1 MTRILSIALLAA
13 AAFAADPIAT
23 GTWTLTG
30 DVQGYPINESCV
42 LTQTDAAIAGT
53 CTDSAKVDRVVTGK
67 VTDKGFTFSHPSEY
81 QGDPLT
87 LTFAGALDPTGKLSG
102 TIDVQPLDYQGTF
115 SATKAA
121 AAPKQ

>member
-1 MTRILSIALLAA
+1 MTRILSFALLAA

-67 VTDKGFTFSHPSEY
+67 VTDKGITFSHPSEY

-87 LTFAGALDPTGKLSG
+87 LTFAGTLDPTGKLSG
-102 TIDVQPLDYQGTF
+102 TIDVQPLDYQGIF
-115 SATKAA
+115 SAIK

>member
-1 MTRILSIALLAA
+1 MIRILSIALLAA

-42 LTQTDAAIAGT
+42 LTQTDVAIAGT

-67 VTDKGFTFSHPSEY
+67 VTDKGITFSHPSEY

-87 LTFAGALDPTGKLSG
+87 LTFAGTLDPTGKLSG
-102 TIDVQPLDYQGTF
+102 TIDVQPLDYQGIF
-115 SATKAA
+115 SAIK

>member
-1 MTRILSIALLAA
+1 MTRILSFALLAA
-13 AAFAADPIAT
+13 TAFAADPIAT
-23 GTWTLTG
+23 GTWALTG

-42 LTQTDAAIAGT
+42 LTQTDVAIAGT
-53 CTDSAKVDRVVTGK
+53 CTDGAKVDRVVTGK

-87 LTFAGALDPTGKLSG
+87 LTFAGTLDATGKLSG

-115 SATKAA
+115 SATKAT
-121 AAPKQ
+121 PKQ